1 MAIAPRLEKHFR
13 FRPATKR
20 ESDVVALM
28 LFCLFSLI
36 LVGLITAGVL

>member
-1 MAIAPRLEKHFR
+1 MAIAPTLEKKTWFHT
-13 FRPATKR
+13 ATKR
-20 ESDVVALM
+20 EEDVLALK